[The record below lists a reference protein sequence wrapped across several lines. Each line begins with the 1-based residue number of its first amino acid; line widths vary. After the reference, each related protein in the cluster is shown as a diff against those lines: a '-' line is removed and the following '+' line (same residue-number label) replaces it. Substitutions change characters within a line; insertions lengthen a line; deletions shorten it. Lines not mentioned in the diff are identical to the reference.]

1 MIRNKAITQERVTAE
16 EWRKANETSHIV
28 FPNRDSEWNAVLERA
43 VHNDYMYGALDAS
56 RAAGRIDQ
64 EYINPRDRKST
75 PWGDQQW
82 NMKKV
87 ASEAA
92 HIPLGMRQDIQ
103 AKYHHGRAPPGDWA
117 DMPDRDDYMVRGVV
131 SDPNRRAYDC
141 LRAPGV
147 RATLLNAQTG
157 QCIPLDDPTWVPEIA
172 SSHLLVGTITTIASH
187 VDCALGRA
195 WRMPMFHPQ
204 LMAATAMLEKLQKYF
219 NALNEAVLG
228 KRLGTAPFSMIA
240 GHLAPELRTIPTTE
254 QMSDTLAQSA
264 AEIMLSHV
272 SALSHS
278 GSTSDRK
285 EIIGRDGHPFGKS
298 WFEDD
303 PEGAT
308 WPGHHMAGGVA
319 VPLKPKTKIVW
330 GKRPHMSDEGE
341 VDPEAG
347 VGSGKVDDVTLPDI
361 GKLSVTEQKKDDMD
375 VDQEGSKKDS
385 TGTKEP
391 TPRATEAGKV
401 DPSEITNFKGAA
413 PDYEYSGEGDDRR
426 ILPKNTPIDMEKSL
440 PAEVAL
446 LIPSSGHAEGG

>member
-1 MIRNKAITQERVTAE
+1 M
-16 EWRKANETSHIV
+16 
-28 FPNRDSEWNAVLERA
+28 
-43 VHNDYMYGALDAS
+43 
-56 RAAGRIDQ
+56 
-64 EYINPRDRKST
+64 
-75 PWGDQQW
+75 
-82 NMKKV
+82 
-87 ASEAA
+87 
-92 HIPLGMRQDIQ
+92 
-103 AKYHHGRAPPGDWA
+103 
-117 DMPDRDDYMVRGVV
+117 
-131 SDPNRRAYDC
+131 
-141 LRAPGV
+141 

-240 GHLAPELRTIPTTE
+240 GHLAPELRTIPTRE

-319 VPLKPKTKIVW
+319 VPLKPKTKIV
-330 GKRPHMSDEGE
+330 
-341 VDPEAG
+341 
-347 VGSGKVDDVTLPDI
+347 
-361 GKLSVTEQKKDDMD
+361 
-375 VDQEGSKKDS
+375 
-385 TGTKEP
+385 
-391 TPRATEAGKV
+391 
-401 DPSEITNFKGAA
+401 
-413 PDYEYSGEGDDRR
+413 
-426 ILPKNTPIDMEKSL
+426 
-440 PAEVAL
+440 
-446 LIPSSGHAEGG
+446 

>member
-1 MIRNKAITQERVTAE
+1 M
-16 EWRKANETSHIV
+16 
-28 FPNRDSEWNAVLERA
+28 
-43 VHNDYMYGALDAS
+43 HNDFMYAALDAS

-64 EYINPRDRKST
+64 EYINPRDRKSA
-75 PWGDQQW
+75 PWADQQW
-82 NMKKV
+82 NMKKL
-87 ASEAA
+87 ATEAA
-92 HIPLGMRQDIQ
+92 NILLGMRQDIQ

-131 SDPNRRAYDC
+131 SDPNRRAYHC

-157 QCIPLDDPTWVPEIA
+157 QCIPLIDPTWVPEVA

-195 WRMPMFHPQ
+195 WRMPMLHPQ

-240 GHLAPELRTIPTTE
+240 GHLAPELPTRE
-254 QMSDTLAQSA
+254 QMPDTLAQSA

-278 GSTSDRK
+278 GSSADRN
-285 EIIGRDGHPFGKS
+285 GNPFGKS
-298 WFEDD
+298 WFEDEPD
-303 PEGAT
+303 GAT

-330 GKRPHMSDEGE
+330 GPGCVQERSLW
-341 VDPEAG
+341 
-347 VGSGKVDDVTLPDI
+347 SG
-361 GKLSVTEQKKDDMD
+361 QA
-375 VDQEGSKKDS
+375 Q
-385 TGTKEP
+385 
-391 TPRATEAGKV
+391 A
-401 DPSEITNFKGAA
+401 
-413 PDYEYSGEGDDRR
+413 SGY
-426 ILPKNTPIDMEKSL
+426 
-440 PAEVAL
+440 
-446 LIPSSGHAEGG
+446 

>member
-1 MIRNKAITQERVTAE
+1 MEHE
-16 EWRKANETSHIV
+16 EGGVRGCPYPVRDEAGHSGEVPSWASTS
-28 FPNRDSEWNAVLERA
+28 
-43 VHNDYMYGALDAS
+43 
-56 RAAGRIDQ
+56 
-64 EYINPRDRKST
+64 
-75 PWGDQQW
+75 
-82 NMKKV
+82 
-87 ASEAA
+87 
-92 HIPLGMRQDIQ
+92 
-103 AKYHHGRAPPGDWA
+103 GDWA

-147 RATLLNAQTG
+147 RATLLSAQTG

-172 SSHLLVGTITTIASH
+172 SSHLLVGTIASH

-204 LMAATAMLEKLQKYF
+204 MMAATAMLEKLQKYF

-240 GHLAPELRTIPTTE
+240 GHLAPELRTTPTRE

-285 EIIGRDGHPFGKS
+285 EIIGRDGLPFGKS

-319 VPLKPKTKIVW
+319 VPLTPKTKIVW
-330 GKRPHMSDEGE
+330 GKRPHVDDEG
-341 VDPEAG
+341 
-347 VGSGKVDDVTLPDI
+347 
-361 GKLSVTEQKKDDMD
+361 D
-375 VDQEGSKKDS
+375 VDNRG
-385 TGTKEP
+385 
-391 TPRATEAGKV
+391 
-401 DPSEITNFKGAA
+401 PSRPPIGA
-413 PDYEYSGEGDDRR
+413 PGRER
-426 ILPKNTPIDMEKSL
+426 MMM
-440 PAEVAL
+440 
-446 LIPSSGHAEGG
+446 